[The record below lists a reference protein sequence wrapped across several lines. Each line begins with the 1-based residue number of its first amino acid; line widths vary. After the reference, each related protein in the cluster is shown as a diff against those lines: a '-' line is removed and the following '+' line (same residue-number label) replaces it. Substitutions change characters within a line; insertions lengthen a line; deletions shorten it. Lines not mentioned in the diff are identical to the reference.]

1 MSNRLIY
8 AVFCIATLS
17 LGGLLYVLFREN
29 TYIAVLFDGSELF
42 EKIRDMTQHIVNDF
56 FKFYFPD
63 YLWGLSLCF
72 GLVLVF
78 DPQVLGEII
87 CCSVS
92 FCYGVMWEC
101 MQLFGV
107 LNGIDMNEYDPATD
121 TRILQNYTFEH
132 LEGKSACK
140 QNLQ

>member
-72 GLVLVF
+72 GLLLVF

-107 LNGIDMNEYDPATD
+107 LNGTGDAIDVICYLAASVTAVIICSIRRGQNEKIY
-121 TRILQNYTFEH
+121 
-132 LEGKSACK
+132 
-140 QNLQ
+140 